1 METAE
6 LGRVGMGAMMIQ
18 ETDLTN
24 ANWRTPKL
32 SLRAAGLM

>member
-6 LGRVGMGAMMIQ
+6 LGKVRMGAMMIQ

-32 SLRAAGLM
+32 NLRATGLM